1 MSKITKTAVE
11 WLFDRI
17 IEEWGLEIEER
28 DIAILEQAKEM
39 ENRQLKNYAEFAIH
53 CDREGM
59 KILNFND
66 YIKL

>member
-1 MSKITKTAVE
+1 MENKTAVE

-39 ENRQLKNYAEFAIH
+39 EQRQMRDSYEDGAYSIKNI
-53 CDREGM
+53 
-59 KILNFND
+59 
-66 YIKL
+66 IKKRLIDKL